1 MPEAIHEYEARCS
14 ICGKVLTG
22 TTREEAAREL
32 EQHARQAHGKTI
44 SEQQAEK
51 MIHKVARTSA

>member
-14 ICGKVLTG
+14 ICGKTLTAA
-22 TTREEAAREL
+22 TRDEAVREL

-51 MIHKVARTSA
+51 MVHKIARTSA